1 MTQPL
6 TDSKTTSCTACS
18 KRINNVKW
26 IKCSVCKQARHLKCA
41 MNCSTEVDAICP
53 KCIINIFPF
62 SQIESEHDFYLAVS
76 SRINET
82 DIDHNLLNSLRLQLK
97 CDFTSTFL
105 TPEEDLDPDMNY
117 YNMLLNN
124 PVNYYDTAQ
133 LNPQVPTPALSIPQ
147 FCMHINA
154 RS

>member
-1 MTQPL
+1 MY
-6 TDSKTTSCTACS
+6 
-18 KRINNVKW
+18 
-26 IKCSVCKQARHLKCA
+26 
-41 MNCSTEVDAICP
+41 CSTEVDAICP

-82 DIDHNLLNSLRLQLK
+82 DIDHNLLNSLKLQLK

-117 YNMLLNN
+117 YDMLLNN